1 MDRTEAYQWLRD
13 HGIQPMTAERML
25 ISAVDT
31 GSSSTIASDYGR
43 GPGVFVT
50 FDGRMFNG
58 YIA

>member
-13 HGIQPMTAERML
+13 HGIQPMTAGRML

-31 GSSSTIASDYGR
+31 GSSSTIAGDYGR

-50 FDGRMFNG
+50 IRRPDV
-58 YIA
+58 